1 MTGTSKLKNKF
12 GKLLK
17 NDFLASVRVISLF
30 YIAEVVILAVFAL
43 GAYFN
48 KKGGDHSEFIN
59 KLINASNIA
68 LILAI
73 LVAFLLIFVT
83 IFFVIFDFNKSL
95 FSPQGYLSF
104 TLPVSSNQL
113 LGSKLIVYGGWM
125 LLSYVLFLFIALYLL
140 SYGETYI
147 IGEQKVDSIEM
158 MLTQMLDFPSKK
170 QLVAYAIYYAT
181 EIFTTLLTFV
191 SVVYFAISLSHI
203 RVFQKASLIWA
214 VVIFFAVSA
223 IMAWL
228 ASKPADFINIILQFK
243 ADGSVGFGIVK
254 PGFEFA
260 EGTLPFDLSGMIA
273 SLLECVALFFA
284 TSHIM
289 HKRVNIK

>member
-1 MTGTSKLKNKF
+1 MITNDIKYVGVNDHDIDLFEGQYDVPNGMAYNSYLILDEKVAVMDSVDIRFADQWIGNIKEILSGTCPDYLI
-12 GKLLK
+12 
-17 NDFLASVRVISLF
+17 VQHM
-30 YIAEVVILAVFAL
+30 EP
-43 GAYFN
+43 
-48 KKGGDHSEFIN
+48 DHSSSIM
-59 KLINASNIA
+59 K
-68 LILAI
+68 
-73 LVAFLLIFVT
+73 FVE
-83 IFFVIFDFNKSL
+83 
-95 FSPQGYLSF
+95 SF
-104 TLPVSSNQL
+104 
-113 LGSKLIVYGGWM
+113 LGSKLIIYGGWM
-125 LLSYVLFLFIALYLL
+125 LVSYVLFLVISLFLL

-158 MLTQMLDFPSKK
+158 LMTQMLDFPSKK

-214 VVIFFAVSA
+214 VLIFFAVS
-223 IMAWL
+223 IFMAWL
-228 ASKPADFINIILQFK
+228 ASKPSDFINIILQFK

-260 EGTLPFDLSGMIA
+260 EGTMPFDISGMIA